1 MDEDLWR
8 YQWEWLEEE
17 LASNDDKKYL
27 FVFSHH
33 PFCYGGP
40 VRRLPV
46 GEGGFDDLFEK
57 HGVTATFSGHW
68 HGFAHNRKSGVH
80 YFQIG
85 ALSDTVFSKLQ
96 ESPKETFVFHRHGP
110 SYTVVD
116 VEHDR
121 AVLTAYNREN
131 NTFHTVTLAPRN

>member
-1 MDEDLWR
+1 VLKSKF
-8 YQWEWLEEE
+8 L
-17 LASNDDKKYL
+17 SVDKKYL

-68 HGFAHNRKSGVH
+68 HGFAHNQKNGVH
-80 YFQIG
+80 YFQAG
-85 ALSDTVFSKLQ
+85 GLSDSVFSSLANN
-96 ESPKETFVFHRHGP
+96 PRETFVFHRYGAC
-110 SYTVVD
+110 YAVVD
-116 VEHDR
+116 VQHNS
-121 AVLTAYNREN
+121 AVLTAYDRDNRP
-131 NTFHTVTLAPRN
+131 FHTATLSPRK